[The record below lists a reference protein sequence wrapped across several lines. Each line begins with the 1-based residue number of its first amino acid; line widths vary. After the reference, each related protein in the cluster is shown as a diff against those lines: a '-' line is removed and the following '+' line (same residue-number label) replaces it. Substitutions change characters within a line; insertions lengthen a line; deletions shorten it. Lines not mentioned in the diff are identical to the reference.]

1 MASRNMSFLW
11 YDYETSGR
19 DPRRHRPVQFA
30 GVRTDDALNELG
42 EPLVWYCRPARDL
55 LPEPGAVLVHGHA
68 PSRLEEQGLSEAAFA
83 EKIHEELSGPD
94 VCAVGYNAI
103 RFDHEHTRFLF
114 YRNLLD
120 PYAWH
125 WKNGNTRWDVI
136 DLFRA
141 AYALRPE
148 GIQWPLRKDAR
159 NGNEGRP
166 SFRLQDLAAANNIG
180 GHGVPHEAL
189 ADVRTMIELVRL
201 VRDRQP
207 KLFDWALRIRDK
219 RVVAA
224 VMRGENPH
232 SDQKPIEKEDCF
244 VWVAS
249 LFQRQGC
256 ASPVFRM
263 ASHPDYSD
271 AEIVFDL
278 SQDPSELAGLSAE
291 ALRDRLFRPGSRSS
305 VFVVKANRCPFVAPY
320 SLLTD
325 EVLGRMGLDRDTLE
339 ERYRMLSGT
348 CRTARRCGSGVCASA
363 GARSGSAGRG
373 RGPVR
378 KIHIGQGPGYAFA
391 FAGRIAISVQRGQ
404 RITRQGPG
412 YACPFAGKG
421 LDVGRRSRQ
430 TVRRRQT
437 QEVGVPVSRP
447 EFFPAAPSRGSEGLA
462 RPLPQTPPDSGRG
475 RSYGA
480 GRLAGGNRR
489 VAQGACRRPRQ
500 DGVARRSGR
509 IRAAAGGLAGRA
521 GRACSTGWPIRMNAP
536 HWASWF

>member
-68 PSRLEEQGLSEAAFA
+68 PSLLEKQGLSEAAFA

-159 NGNEGRP
+159 NGNEERP
-166 SFRLQDLAAANNIG
+166 SFRLQDLAAENNIG

-263 ASHPDYSD
+263 ASHPNYSD
-271 AEIVFDL
+271 AVIVFDL
-278 SQDPSELAGLSAE
+278 SQDPSELAGLSDE
-291 ALRDRLFRPGSRSS
+291 ALRDRLFRPGSRSP

-339 ERYRMLSGT
+339 ARYRMLSDNAALRDAVQAAYAHPPERAREAPDVDEALYEKFISDKDQATLSRLREELQSLSKEGSELRDKDRAT
-348 CRTARRCGSGVCASA
+348 PARLQEKDWTLAAVLDKPFEDAKLKRLASRYLARNFFRRLHPADQEDWRAHCRKRHLTPGEDGRTALDAWRAEIAELRREHA
-363 GARSGSAGRG
+363 GAPDKMALLDDLE
-373 RGPVR
+373 
-378 KIHIGQGPGYAFA
+378 GY
-391 FAGRIAISVQRGQ
+391 
-404 RITRQGPG
+404 
-412 YACPFAGKG
+412 
-421 LDVGRRSRQ
+421 GRR
-430 TVRRRQT
+430 
-437 QEVGVPVSRP
+437 
-447 EFFPAAPSRGSEGLA
+447 LA
-462 RPLPQTPPDSGRG
+462 DWLGE
-475 RSYGA
+475 
-480 GRLAGGNRR
+480 
-489 VAQGACRRPRQ
+489 QGALVQP
-500 DGVARRSGR
+500 DGPYA
-509 IRAAAGGLAGRA
+509 
-521 GRACSTGWPIRMNAP
+521 
-536 HWASWF
+536 